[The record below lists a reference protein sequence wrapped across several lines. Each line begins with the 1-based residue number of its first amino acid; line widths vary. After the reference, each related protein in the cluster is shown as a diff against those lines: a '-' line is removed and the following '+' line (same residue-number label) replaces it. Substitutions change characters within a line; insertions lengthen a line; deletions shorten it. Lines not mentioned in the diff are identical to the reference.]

1 MLGNIE
7 ITLQQPVSLLIMFAK
22 LALCGTASA
31 AKLSCKHSLRMI
43 RATLKTT
50 GAKIRTLKYDPSLK
64 L

>member
-1 MLGNIE
+1 MLRNIE
-7 ITLQQPVSLLIMFAK
+7 ITLQQPVSLPIMFAT
-22 LALCGTASA
+22 LILCDTASA

-50 GAKIRTLKYDPSLK
+50 GAKIQALKYDPSLK